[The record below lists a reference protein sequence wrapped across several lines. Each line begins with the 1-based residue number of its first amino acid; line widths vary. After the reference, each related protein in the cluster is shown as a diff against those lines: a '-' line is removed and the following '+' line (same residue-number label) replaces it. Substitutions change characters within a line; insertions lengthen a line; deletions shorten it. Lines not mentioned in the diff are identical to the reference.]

1 MSRIRTLNASIT
13 VECALVMPLILSVFT
28 ALIAFLL
35 FIYNRNVL
43 RDAAVLGV
51 KTASYH
57 EKLTNREIEEAV
69 MDKCLE
75 SLSGRTVCLDS
86 LKLDVSV
93 GKAKVRVHM
102 SGGMNLSAFAVT
114 DFPMPFE
121 RMEVEAAADRFRPSQ
136 LIRNIRKGEAVIG
149 WLNKKDDES
158 TIQTGYEMQLSD
170 FTKRE

>member
-1 MSRIRTLNASIT
+1 
-13 VECALVMPLILSVFT
+13 
-28 ALIAFLL
+28 
-35 FIYNRNVL
+35 
-43 RDAAVLGV
+43 
-51 KTASYH
+51 
-57 EKLTNREIEEAV
+57 
-69 MDKCLE
+69 
-75 SLSGRTVCLDS
+75 
-86 LKLDVSV
+86 
-93 GKAKVRVHM
+93 M
-102 SGGMNLSAFAVT
+102 SGGMNLSAFSVT